1 MRNKRV
7 GTISMAIVLIGFGV
21 LLFLAQINQLSAVEL
36 AMKLW
41 PIVLILL
48 GGEILWFSYK
58 GKNEDGDIKIRYDIF
73 SVFIVMIILFANI
86 SIYGLLEF
94 GLMDSLKSEITST
107 TFNYDLPLE
116 EYMVDSSIEKIV
128 INASGY
134 SGVNIRTDKG
144 DKVITSGSV
153 NIRSN
158 SEENA
163 VNQLDENII
172 NINKSGN
179 TMYLTVKDRMN
190 HDYNIRDLNLIIPD
204 DKAIEING
212 GNNLHLIMDSV
223 NKDVLIDN
231 VNGIN
236 LRVGKNSNAKIE
248 TISDYEQGYEQGLKG
263 NVKWNTTQIGDELN
277 PRYKGELIYGDGSN
291 SLNII
296 NSYDITV
303 NEI

>member
-263 NVKWNTTQIGDELN
+263 NVKWNTTQIGDELS

-296 NSYDITV
+296 NSYNIIVD
-303 NEI
+303 EI

>member
-1 MRNKRV
+1 MRSKRV

-21 LLFLAQINQLSAVEL
+21 LLFLAQINQSSAVEL

-41 PIVLILL
+41 PSVLILL

-58 GKNEDGDIKIRYDIF
+58 GKNEDGDIKIRYDVF
-73 SVFIVMIILFANI
+73 SVFIVMIILFVNI
-86 SIYGLLEF
+86 GIYGLLEF
-94 GLMDSLKSEITST
+94 GLMDSLKAEIGST
-107 TFNYDLPLE
+107 TFNYELPLE
-116 EYMVDSSIEKIV
+116 EHVVDSSIEKIV
-128 INASGY
+128 INATGY
-134 SGVNIRTDKG
+134 QGFKIRTGKD
-144 DKVITSGSV
+144 DKVITSGFV

-163 VNQLDENII
+163 ANQLDENII
-172 NINKSGN
+172 SINKSGN

-190 HDYNIRDLNLIIPD
+190 YDYNIQDLNIIIPD
-204 DKAIEING
+204 NKEIEING
-212 GNNLHLIMDSV
+212 GNDLHLIMDTF
-223 NKDVLIDN
+223 NKDVLIDK
-231 VNGIN
+231 VHGIN
-236 LRVGKNSNAKIE
+236 LRIGKGSNVKIE
-248 TISDYEQGYEQGLKG
+248 TIFNEEQELSG

>member
-296 NSYDITV
+296 NSYNITV
-303 NEI
+303 DEI

>member
-1 MRNKRV
+1 MRSKRV

-41 PIVLILL
+41 PSVLILL

-58 GKNEDGDIKIRYDIF
+58 GKNEDGDIKIRYDLF
-73 SVFIVMIILFANI
+73 SVFIVMIILFVNI
-86 SIYGLLEF
+86 GIYGLLEF
-94 GLMDSLKSEITST
+94 GLMDSLKAEISST
-107 TFNYDLPLE
+107 TFNYELPLE
-116 EYMVDSSIEKIV
+116 EYIVDSSIEKIV
-128 INASGY
+128 INSTGY
-134 SGVNIRTDKG
+134 QGVKIRTGKD
-144 DKVITSGSV
+144 DKVITSGFV

-163 VNQLDENII
+163 ANQLDENII
-172 NINKSGN
+172 SINKSGN

-190 HDYNIRDLNLIIPD
+190 YDYNIQDLNIIIPD
-204 DKAIEING
+204 NKEIEING
-212 GNNLHLIMDSV
+212 GNDLYLIMDTF
-223 NKDVLIDN
+223 NKDVLIDK

-236 LRVGKNSNAKIE
+236 LRIGKGSNAKIE
-248 TISDYEQGYEQGLKG
+248 TIFNDEQELSG

-296 NSYDITV
+296 NSYNITV
-303 NEI
+303 DEI